1 MLCLT
6 EPMNKPT
13 VLLSLITESNDYQQE
28 QASLGA
34 ATAQRLGMELQTIF
48 ADNDAI
54 MQSQQLLQ
62 AVQSKSGH
70 PDAILFEPVG
80 TGLAVVA
87 KAAVSAGIAWVI
99 MNRDVDYMTDLR
111 RLNKAPCFEVS
122 TDHLEVGRIQGRQI
136 AALLPSGGN
145 VLYIQGPASH
155 DAARLRTAGF
165 GETKPPN
172 VQLRMLKGSWTE
184 ASGYEAVASWLRL
197 STSHEASIAAVLAHN
212 DDMAIGARRAF
223 QENTTG
229 EERVRLLSVPFLGC
243 DGLPKTGQAYL
254 AKGLLQAT
262 VFTSAL
268 TGQALEI
275 LQLALRSGKH
285 PAERTLI
292 APSSLPALEVLARR
306 VPWQSVNL

>member
-1 MLCLT
+1 
-6 EPMNKPT
+6 MNKVK

-28 QASLGA
+28 QAFLGT
-34 ATAQRLGMELQTIF
+34 ATAQRLGMDLQTIY

-54 MQSQQLLQ
+54 VQSQQLLQ
-62 AVQSKSGH
+62 AVQSKDGR
-70 PDAILFEPVG
+70 PDAIMFEPVG

-99 MNRDVDYMTDLR
+99 MNRDVDYLTDLR
-111 RLNKAPCFEVS
+111 QLNKVPCFEVS

-136 AALLPSGGN
+136 AAILPGGGTI
-145 VLYIQGPASH
+145 LYIQGSATH

-165 GETKPPN
+165 GETKPTN
-172 VQLRMLKGSWTE
+172 VQLRMLKGHWTE

-197 STSHEASIAAVLAHN
+197 STSHETSIAAVIAQN

-229 EERVRLLSVPFLGC
+229 EERVRLLGVPFLGC
-243 DGLPKTGQAYL
+243 DGLAKTGQAYL

-262 VFTSAL
+262 VLTPAL

-275 LQLALRSGKH
+275 LDRALRTGKQ
-285 PAERTLI
+285 PPERTLI

-306 VPWQSVNL
+306 ASSQTVSL

>member
-1 MLCLT
+1 
-6 EPMNKPT
+6 MNKLK

-28 QASLGA
+28 QASLAA
-34 ATAQRLGMELQTIF
+34 ATAERLGMDLQTIF
-48 ADNDAI
+48 ADSDAI
-54 MQSQQLLQ
+54 MQSQQLLLQ
-62 AVQSKSGH
+62 VQSKNGH
-70 PDAILFEPVG
+70 PDAVMFEPVG

-87 KAAVSAGIAWVI
+87 KAAVCAGIAWVI
-99 MNRDVDYMTDLR
+99 MNRDVDYLTDLR

-122 TDHLEVGRIQGRQI
+122 TDHLEVGRIQGRQV

-145 VLYIQGPASH
+145 VLYIQGSASH
-155 DAARLRTAGF
+155 DAARLRTAGL
-165 GETKPPN
+165 GETKPAN
-172 VQLRMLKGSWTE
+172 VQLRMLKGHWTE

-197 STSHEASIAAVLAHN
+197 STSHQAPIAAILAQN
-212 DDMAIGARRAF
+212 DDMALGARRAF

-229 EERVRLLSVPFLGC
+229 EERARLLSVPFLGC

-262 VFTSAL
+262 VFTPAL
-268 TGQALEI
+268 TAQAMELLER
-275 LQLALRSGKH
+275 ALRSGKQ

-306 VPWQSVNL
+306 APAQAISRSAVSVT